1 MKKILII
8 LALLFLISPAFAKTV
23 QCVKKYQVFYE
34 NGARNGETV
43 DVTPQ
48 IQYMLAVGWKVVSIT
63 PVSKRKFDSNPTD
76 CGAFQVRKEKIGD
89 VVDIEWSDGVSGFVL
104 KDILDFINKHGSIT
118 KSELMGFTY

>member
-8 LALLFLISPAFAKTV
+8 LTLLFLIGPMFAKTV

-48 IQYMLAVGWKVVSIT
+48 IQYMLTVGWKVVSIT
-63 PVSKRKFDSNPTD
+63 PVSKRKFESNPTD
-76 CGAFQVRKEKIGD
+76 YVIVVFEKE
-89 VVDIEWSDGVSGFVL
+89 E
-104 KDILDFINKHGSIT
+104 
-118 KSELMGFTY
+118 